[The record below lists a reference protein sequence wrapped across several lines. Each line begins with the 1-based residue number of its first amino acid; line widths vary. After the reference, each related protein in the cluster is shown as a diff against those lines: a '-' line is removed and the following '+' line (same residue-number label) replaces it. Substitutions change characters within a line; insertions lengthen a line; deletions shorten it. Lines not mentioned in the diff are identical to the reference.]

1 MQKDSEITLNDI
13 YQAQKATASLLRK
26 TPLVLSRQLSTAIQ
40 KVYLKLETVQ
50 EMGAFKIRGALN
62 RLLNL
67 SPEHKTSGVVATSTG
82 NHGRAIACAAER
94 LRIKAV
100 VFMSKLVSE
109 DKISDIEGYGAEV
122 HVVGENFD
130 QTRSVAEEYVAQKNM
145 LMVDPF
151 DDPYIIAGQGTIGLE
166 ILQDLPKVDTVL
178 APVGGGGLISGIA
191 LAIKSLSPKTRMI
204 GVSMERGAAMYASV
218 KAGQPVEVDELSTL
232 ADNLGG
238 GIGLENRYT
247 FKMVQRYVDDLILV
261 NEDQIASAIQ
271 YAFEKEKII
280 AEGAAVVGIAALM
293 NSLAGD
299 LGQAVV
305 TIISSKNINLEV
317 LNRIVCNNRN

>member
-1 MQKDSEITLNDI
+1 MPKDTEMTLNDI

-26 TPLVLSRQLSTAIQ
+26 TPLVISRRLSTAIQ

-62 RLLNL
+62 RLLIL
-67 SPEHKTSGVVATSTG
+67 SPEHKASGVVATSTG

-94 LRIKAV
+94 LGIKAV

-109 DKISDIEGYGAEV
+109 DKIADIEGYGAEV

-130 QTRSVAEEYVAQKNM
+130 ATRTVAEEFVAQKNM

-151 DDPYIIAGQGTIGLE
+151 DDPYIVAGQGTIGLE
-166 ILQDLPKVDTVL
+166 ILQDLPEVESVL
-178 APVGGGGLISGIA
+178 VPVGGGGLISGIA
-191 LAIKSLSPKTRMI
+191 LAIKSLSPKTRVI
-204 GVSMERGAAMYASV
+204 GVSMERGAAMYASI
-218 KAGQPVEVDELSTL
+218 KAGRPVEVDELSTL

-247 FKMVQRYVDDLILV
+247 FNMVQRYVDDLILV

-271 YAFEKEKII
+271 HAFEKERII

-293 NSLAGD
+293 NNLAGD

-317 LNRIVCNNRN
+317 LNRIVCTNRN